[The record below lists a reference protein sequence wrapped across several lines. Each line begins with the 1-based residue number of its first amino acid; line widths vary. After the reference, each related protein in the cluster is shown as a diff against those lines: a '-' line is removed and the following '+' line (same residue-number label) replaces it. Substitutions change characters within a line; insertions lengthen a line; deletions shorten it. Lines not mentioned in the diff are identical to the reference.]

1 MGLCIQLLLGLLEGS
16 QLLPWCG
23 EWKTGNKNNSSSRS
37 NSSNIDSYIIEY
49 IIIMILN

>member
-23 EWKTGNKNNSSSRS
+23 EWKTGNKNNS